1 LLSDNNENK
10 LLEPGTRMYLNELY
24 YDFTDNYPDY
34 AARSKM
40 TVSRQKFFKWV
51 VAYALFKEGVQPE
64 TNRDMKG
71 KWIIIK
77 SKKDDATQLNIE
89 DVF

>member
-1 LLSDNNENK
+1 
-10 LLEPGTRMYLNELY
+10 
-24 YDFTDNYPDY
+24 
-34 AARSKM
+34 M

-77 SKKDDATQLNIE
+77 KKKDDSTQMNLE

>member
-10 LLEPGTRMYLNELY
+10 LLEPETRVYINQLY
-24 YDFTDNYPDY
+24 HDFTDNYPDY

-64 TNRDMKG
+64 TNRDMNG

-77 SKKDDATQLNIE
+77 KKSE